1 MRDTRC
7 DIYKFWNQVRQTAR
21 VTDVRV
27 HDLRHTFASYLVS
40 GGESLELVG
49 ALLGHTDPRTTQRYS
64 HLASE
69 KLREVSNRFAKTYR
83 EAGGRRRAKS
93 IQ

>member
-7 DIYKFWNQVRQTAR
+7 DVYKFWDEVRKTAK
-21 VTDVRV
+21 VADVRI
-27 HDLRHTFASYLVS
+27 HDLRHTFASHLVS
-40 GGESLELVG
+40 SGESLELVG

-69 KLREVSNRFAKTYR
+69 ELREASNHFAKMYR
-83 EAGGRRRAKS
+83 EAGGRRKAG
-93 IQ
+93 